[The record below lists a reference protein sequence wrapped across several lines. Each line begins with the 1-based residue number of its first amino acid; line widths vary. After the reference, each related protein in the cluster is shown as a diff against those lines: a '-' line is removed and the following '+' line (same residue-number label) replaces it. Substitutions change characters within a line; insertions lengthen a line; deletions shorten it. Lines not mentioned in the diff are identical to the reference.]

1 MKIKVLRENG
11 EEILLDT
18 TRDAVAILLT
28 PHEREKLSDVA
39 KVQNTMLQVPYKR
52 MNLQNAGAHDLSWW
66 QLWATRD
73 WGDHLEGGKTNDARP
88 FIGRIRALLAG
99 A

>member
-1 MKIKVLRENG
+1 MKIKVLRESG
-11 EEILLDT
+11 EEILIDT
-18 TRDAVAILLT
+18 TRDAVAILLS
-28 PHEREKLSDVA
+28 PRERESLADVA
-39 KVQNTMLQVPYKR
+39 KIQDTMLQIPYKR
-52 MNLQNAGAHDLSWW
+52 LQPRIPGGHELSWW
-66 QLWATRD
+66 QIWAVRD